1 MKVLPNKGY
10 TDKNFPEQI
19 YLVMVNRTSHKM
31 DIAGFISLVVAL
43 TKLYLIIHIKLRLN
57 FAVTN
62 EFLFYSVDM
71 RTCSVFNAD
80 RAVAFQCVLLLG

>member
-1 MKVLPNKGY
+1 MEFPTLLLGDEGY

-43 TKLYLIIHIKLRLN
+43 TKLY
-57 FAVTN
+57 T
-62 EFLFYSVDM
+62 S
-71 RTCSVFNAD
+71 S
-80 RAVAFQCVLLLG
+80 